1 MGDIAPIPLEY
12 QRQMTADSMTC
23 PVCLKPIAKPHKC
36 KTLYGV
42 TVCNRCRNGFANRRQ
57 AAYVVDAFIFGI
69 TCGILGVTIVDAS
82 IRLLN
87 MDVNVLTNV
96 LGAILTWVILPIL
109 FTFKDAFGGW
119 SPGKRLF
126 GVRVV
131 DATTREPI
139 PPIKSMQRNLV
150 LMIPYVGVIGGAVTM
165 MRGQRWGD
173 RWANTMVTWCKY
185 SFREPFVRPGWYCR
199 GCGYDLTGN
208 VSGRCPECGMEI
220 AAMPGSD
227 PPT

>member
-12 QRQMTADSMTC
+12 QKQMPAEGVTC
-23 PVCLKPIAKPHKC
+23 PVCLKPIAKPQKC

-42 TVCNRCRNGFANRRQ
+42 LVCNGCRNGFANRRQ
-57 AAYVVDAFIFGI
+57 AAYVVDIILYYLVMQGI
-69 TCGILGVTIVDAS
+69 TYASAGVLFRSGGMTLAEVLM
-82 IRLLN
+82 LLLIW
-87 MDVNVLTNV
+87 VVLP
-96 LGAILTWVILPIL
+96 LL

-139 PPIKSMQRNLV
+139 PPIKSVQRNLV
-150 LMIPYVGVIGGAVTM
+150 LMIPYVGVIGGLVTM

-220 AAMPGSD
+220 GG
-227 PPT
+227 

>member
-1 MGDIAPIPLEY
+1 MGDVAPIPLEY

-23 PVCLKPIAKPHKC
+23 PVCLKSIAKPHKC

-42 TVCNRCRNGFANRRQ
+42 TVCNGCRNGFANRRQ
-57 AAYVVDAFIFGI
+57 AAYLMDWFIYGMI
-69 TCGILGVTIVDAS
+69 YVIVGRTIVKLGLFRNTGAS
-82 IRLLN
+82 V
-87 MDVNVLTNV
+87 MTDVL
-96 LGAILTWVILPIL
+96 LPILLWVMLPFL

-126 GVRVV
+126 GIRVV

-139 PPIKSMQRNLV
+139 SPSKSMLRNLI
-150 LMIPYVGVIGGAVTM
+150 LMIPYVGVIGGLVTM
-165 MRGQRWGD
+165 MKGQRWGD

-220 AAMPGSD
+220 GGAAASV
-227 PPT
+227 PPA